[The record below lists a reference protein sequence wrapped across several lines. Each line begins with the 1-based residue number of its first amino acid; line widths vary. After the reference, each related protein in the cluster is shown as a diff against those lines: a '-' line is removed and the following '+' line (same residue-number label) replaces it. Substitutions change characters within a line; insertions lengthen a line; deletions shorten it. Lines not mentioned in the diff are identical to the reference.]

1 MLFWGDM
8 SDQKT
13 YLANL
18 ALHLCQMDPKTF
30 GGIVFKT
37 GACAH
42 MDRVR
47 SALSQSE
54 SGSKI
59 INPSMGVSDLIG
71 GIDPIESLTAGTL
84 IHKSGV
90 LSRSGWNVLV
100 MAERLPRQSAA
111 LIAQHMDTNRTD
123 PFCIFDESEPN
134 EENQLGAL
142 NERMAFFFDLN
153 DLRHDEFSVD
163 ITPISSVG
171 RVLPELSPDQQTM
184 IVSVAL
190 QFGIFSLRPV
200 AMVQRAAQYLCLL
213 DGRDTVSQDDI
224 DTAAQLIYAHRATS
238 IPAEE
243 DNTEPQNEPTEP
255 NNSTDTSTENDTLEL
270 PEDLVIEAVKAI
282 LPKDILN
289 QITAKKIAKVKSN
302 GDGFGL
308 AQKSALRGRPL
319 PALIGWPNDQARIDI
334 LSSLRTAAPW
344 QTLRRSQSSSNARI
358 IIFPSDL
365 HIQRFQNRSE
375 RVVIFSVDASGS
387 AAMNRLGE
395 AKGAVELMLAQAYS
409 KRDHV
414 ALIGFRDGRADILLP
429 PTRSLVQAKKN
440 LAALTA
446 GGGTPLAMGMNSAL
460 NLAAL
465 VRRSGKLPSMAFLTD
480 GKGNIDLEGQPG
492 RQKAMSDAAH
502 IAEMGRTLNIP
513 SIFIDCGRRGN
524 PELAHIADKMGG
536 QYLCLPRA
544 NAQAISALAQS
555 HLE

>member
-111 LIAQHMDTNRTD
+111 LIAQHMDTNHTD

-200 AMVQRAAQYLCLL
+200 AMVQRAAQYLCML
-213 DGRDTVSQDDI
+213 DGRDTVLQDDI

-238 IPAEE
+238 IPAEN
-243 DNTEPQNEPTEP
+243 DQAEPQNEPTEP
-255 NNSTDTSTENDTLEL
+255 NESKESSAENDILEL

-282 LPKDILN
+282 LPKEILN
-289 QITAKKIAKVKSN
+289 QITAKKSAKVKSN

-319 PALIGWPNDQARIDI
+319 PALIGQPNDQDRIDI

-344 QTLRRSQSSSNARI
+344 QKLRSSQSSSNARI

-414 ALIGFRDGRADILLP
+414 ALIGFRDERADILLP

-492 RQKAMSDAAH
+492 RQKAMSDATH

-513 SIFIDCGRRGN
+513 AIFIDCGRRGN

-536 QYLCLPRA
+536 EYLCLPRA

>member
-238 IPAEE
+238 IPAED

-440 LAALTA
+440 LAALAA

-513 SIFIDCGRRGN
+513 AIFIDCGRRGN

-536 QYLCLPRA
+536 EYLCLPRA

>member
-18 ALHLCQMDPKTF
+18 ALQLCQIDPKTF

-37 GACAH
+37 GAGAH
-42 MDRVR
+42 MNRVR
-47 SALSQSE
+47 IALSNSE
-54 SGSKI
+54 LASKI
-59 INPSMGVSDLIG
+59 INPSMDVSDLIG
-71 GIDPIESLTAGTL
+71 GIDPIESLTIGKL
-84 IHKSGV
+84 IHKPGV
-90 LSRSGWNVLV
+90 LTRAGWNVLV

-111 LIAQHMDTNRTD
+111 LIAQHMDTNHTD

-134 EENQLGAL
+134 EENQLGPL
-142 NERMAFFFDLN
+142 NECMAFFFDLN

-163 ITPISSVG
+163 IAPISSVEKE
-171 RVLPELSPDQQTM
+171 LPELSPDQQTM

-200 AMVQRAAQYLCLL
+200 AMVQRATQYLCLL
-213 DGRDTVSQDDI
+213 DGRDTVLQDDI
-224 DTAAQLIYAHRATS
+224 DTAAQLIYSHRATS

-243 DNTEPQNEPTEP
+243 DNAEPQNDPTEP
-255 NNSTDTSTENDTLEL
+255 NVSPDSGAENDTLEL
-270 PEDLVIEAVKAI
+270 PEELVIEAVKAI

-289 QITAKKIAKVKSN
+289 QITAKKSAKVQSN

-319 PALIGWPNDQARIDI
+319 PAIIGRPNDQARIDI

-344 QTLRRSQSSSNARI
+344 QKLRRSQSSSDARI
-358 IIFPSDL
+358 VIFPSDL

-409 KRDHV
+409 KRDYV

-440 LAALTA
+440 LAALAA

-480 GKGNIDLEGQPG
+480 GKGNIDLEGQQG
-492 RQKAMSDAAH
+492 RQKAMSDATH

-513 SIFIDCGRRGN
+513 AIFIDCGRRGN
-524 PELAHIADKMGG
+524 PELANIADKMGG
-536 QYLCLPRA
+536 EYLCLPRA

>member
-1 MLFWGDM
+1 
-8 SDQKT
+8 
-13 YLANL
+13 
-18 ALHLCQMDPKTF
+18 
-30 GGIVFKT
+30 
-37 GACAH
+37 
-42 MDRVR
+42 
-47 SALSQSE
+47 
-54 SGSKI
+54 
-59 INPSMGVSDLIG
+59 
-71 GIDPIESLTAGTL
+71 
-84 IHKSGV
+84 
-90 LSRSGWNVLV
+90 
-100 MAERLPRQSAA
+100 

-200 AMVQRAAQYLCLL
+200 AMVQRAAQYLCML
-213 DGRDTVSQDDI
+213 DGRDTVLQDDI

-238 IPAEE
+238 IPAEN
-243 DNTEPQNEPTEP
+243 DQAEPQNEPTEP
-255 NNSTDTSTENDTLEL
+255 NESKESSAENDTLEL

-282 LPKDILN
+282 LPKEILN
-289 QITAKKIAKVKSN
+289 QITAKKSAKVKSN

-319 PALIGWPNDQARIDI
+319 PALIGQPNDQDRIDI

-344 QTLRRSQSSSNARI
+344 QKLRSSQSSSNARI

-414 ALIGFRDGRADILLP
+414 ALIGFRDERADILLP

-513 SIFIDCGRRGN
+513 AIFIDCGRRGN

-536 QYLCLPRA
+536 EYLCLPRA

>member
-1 MLFWGDM
+1 
-8 SDQKT
+8 
-13 YLANL
+13 
-18 ALHLCQMDPKTF
+18 
-30 GGIVFKT
+30 
-37 GACAH
+37 
-42 MDRVR
+42 
-47 SALSQSE
+47 
-54 SGSKI
+54 
-59 INPSMGVSDLIG
+59 
-71 GIDPIESLTAGTL
+71 
-84 IHKSGV
+84 
-90 LSRSGWNVLV
+90 

-111 LIAQHMDTNRTD
+111 LMAQHMDTNHTD

-134 EENQLGAL
+134 EENQLGTL
-142 NERMAFFFDLN
+142 SERMAFFFDLN
-153 DLRHDEFSVD
+153 DLRHDAFSVD
-163 ITPISSVG
+163 IASISSAEKEI
-171 RVLPELSPDQQTM
+171 PTLSPDQQTM

-213 DGRDTVSQDDI
+213 DGRDAVSQDDI
-224 DTAAQLIYAHRATS
+224 DTASQLIYAHRAIS

-243 DNTEPQNEPTEP
+243 ENANQQNDPPEPTDSS
-255 NNSTDTSTENDTLEL
+255 NSSAKNDTLEL

-289 QITAKKIAKVKSN
+289 KITAKKSARVRFN

-308 AQKSALRGRPL
+308 TQKSALRGRPL
-319 PALIGWPNDQARIDI
+319 PALIGRPNDQARIDI

-344 QTLRRSQSSSNARI
+344 QKLRRSQSPDDARI
-358 IIFPSDL
+358 AIFPSDL

-409 KRDHV
+409 KRDYV

-440 LAALTA
+440 LSALAA

-460 NLAAL
+460 NLATL

-492 RQKAMSDAAH
+492 RQQAMSDAAQ
-502 IAEMGRTLNIP
+502 IAEMGRTLNVP
-513 SIFIDCGRRGN
+513 AIFIDCGRRGN
-524 PELAHIADKMGG
+524 PELANIAEKMGG
-536 QYLCLPRA
+536 EYLCLPRA

>member
-1 MLFWGDM
+1 MLFWGEM

-18 ALHLCQMDPKTF
+18 ALQLCQIDPKTF
-30 GGIVFKT
+30 GGILFKT
-37 GACAH
+37 GAGAH
-42 MDRVR
+42 MDKVR
-47 SALSQSE
+47 IALSDSE
-54 SGSKI
+54 LGSKV

-71 GIDPIESLTAGTL
+71 GIDPIESLTIGKL

-90 LSRSGWNVLV
+90 LARAGWNVLV

-111 LIAQHMDTNRTD
+111 LIAQYMDTNHTD

-142 NERMAFFFDLN
+142 NECIAFFFDLN

-163 ITPISSVG
+163 ITPISLIE
-171 RVLPELSPDQQTM
+171 REIPELSPDQQAL

-200 AMVQRAAQYLCLL
+200 VMVQRAAQYLCLL

-224 DTAAQLIYAHRATS
+224 DTAAQLIYAHKATN

-243 DNTEPQNEPTEP
+243 DKAEPQNEPNEP
-255 NNSTDTSTENDTLEL
+255 NDDTDPGAENDSLEL

-282 LPKDILN
+282 LPRDILN
-289 QITAKKIAKVKSN
+289 QISAKKSAQVRSN

-319 PALIGWPNDQARIDI
+319 PALIGRPNDQARIDI

-344 QTLRRSQSSSNARI
+344 QKLRRSQSSSDARI

-409 KRDHV
+409 KRDYV

-440 LAALTA
+440 LAALAA

-460 NLAAL
+460 NLASL

-502 IAEMGRTLNIP
+502 VAEMGRTLNVP
-513 SIFIDCGRRGN
+513 AIFIDCGRRGN
-524 PELAHIADKMGG
+524 PELANIADKMGG
-536 QYLCLPRA
+536 EYLCLPRA
-544 NAQAISALAQS
+544 NAQEISALAQS